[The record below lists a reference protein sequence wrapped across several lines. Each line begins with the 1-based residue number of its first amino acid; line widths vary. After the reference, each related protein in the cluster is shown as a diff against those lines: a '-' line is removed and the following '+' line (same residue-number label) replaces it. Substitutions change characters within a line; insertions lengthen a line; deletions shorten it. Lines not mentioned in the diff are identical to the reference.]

1 VGAHRQVIFTGFGV
15 DTIALFSETLADGD
29 KDDGHQRLISGS
41 RCLGLRHCSQEVLSA
56 HPLKIAKKKKT
67 PMPARDQPLAPK
79 KQTALETRK
88 PKGRKK
94 E

>member
-1 VGAHRQVIFTGFGV
+1 MPGAPP
-15 DTIALFSETLADGD
+15 LL
-29 KDDGHQRLISGS
+29 SGGS
-41 RCLGLRHCSQEVLSA
+41 KRASPENREE
-56 HPLKIAKKKKT
+56 KKT